1 MPQTDPAEL
10 VKQPGNIM
18 MVKNLAT
25 TFKRG
30 ATVHL
35 DRAKL
40 AKLGYGEAALDI
52 RWRRVCRSAMAR
64 PIPNRITVSRNI
76 RMGGVIWS
84 RPTGLGLKRRGGS
97 KQ

>member
-1 MPQTDPAEL
+1 MLREKPATAQTDPAEL
-10 VKQPGNIM
+10 VKQPGNNM

-40 AKLGYGEAALDI
+40 A
-52 RWRRVCRSAMAR
+52 
-64 PIPNRITVSRNI
+64 
-76 RMGGVIWS
+76 
-84 RPTGLGLKRRGGS
+84 TGFG
-97 KQ
+97 